1 MSKVDEQLSITA
13 AAARLGVSRMTV
25 WRWTREGKLPAR
37 RVGPKLLRVRAADI
51 DRLVTPA

>member
-37 RVGPKLLRVRAADI
+37 RVGPKLLRVRLADI
-51 DRLVTPA
+51 DRMVTPV